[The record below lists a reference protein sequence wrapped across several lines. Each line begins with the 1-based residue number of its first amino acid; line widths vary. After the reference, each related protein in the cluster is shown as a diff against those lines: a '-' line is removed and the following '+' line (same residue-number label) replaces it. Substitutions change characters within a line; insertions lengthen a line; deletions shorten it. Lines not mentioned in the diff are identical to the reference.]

1 MSEKKIVKK
10 HPKDQEKHNHR
21 EAFKGHKT
29 RKHFITSVKAEE
41 AEQEILNEQKENRYG
56 E

>member
-29 RKHFITSVKAEE
+29 RKHFITTVKAEE
-41 AEQEILNEQKENRYG
+41 AEQDILDSQNKNNG